1 MAYKPDSP
9 SIVGMNSP
17 TRNSRDDLNMVEQA
31 KETVKRIML
40 AKKVPKLQSP
50 SNYQKV
56 ISLLVG
62 TYIFIFMGCGSAL
75 VDRITPLTI
84 VGIGLIWGLVIMALI
99 YALGHV
105 SGAHFNPAV
114 TIAFGAASRLPLV
127 QVAIYVVSQL
137 IGSTLAC
144 LTLRVLF
151 HGQHDILPTH
161 TQYRSS
167 TSDLE
172 SIAWEFII
180 TFILMFIICGAATD
194 DRSNKALSGVATG
207 VTMLFNVIIAGP
219 ITGASMNPG
228 RSIGPAIASGVN
240 KKLWVFIVAPILGAL
255 AAMLAYSLLRMP
267 EPKSEKEE
275 STDVGHNDFYVHPDV

>member
-1 MAYKPDSP
+1 
-9 SIVGMNSP
+9 
-17 TRNSRDDLNMVEQA
+17 
-31 KETVKRIML
+31 
-40 AKKVPKLQSP
+40 
-50 SNYQKV
+50 
-56 ISLLVG
+56 
-62 TYIFIFMGCGSAL
+62 MGCGSAL

-127 QVAIYVVSQL
+127 QVEKFLSTCMATYVVSQL

-172 SIAWEFII
+172 AIAREFII

-207 VTMLFNVIIAGP
+207 VTMLFNSVNVICFF
-219 ITGASMNPG
+219 NW
-228 RSIGPAIASGVN
+228 SINESW
-240 KKLWVFIVAPILGAL
+240 KKHWSCNSI
-255 AAMLAYSLLRMP
+255 
-267 EPKSEKEE
+267 
-275 STDVGHNDFYVHPDV
+275 